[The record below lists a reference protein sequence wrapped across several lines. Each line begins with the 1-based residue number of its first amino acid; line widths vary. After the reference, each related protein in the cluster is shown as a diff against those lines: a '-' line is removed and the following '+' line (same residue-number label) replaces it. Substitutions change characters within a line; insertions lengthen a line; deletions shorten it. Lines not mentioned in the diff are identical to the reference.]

1 MCSLGE
7 SFVRSVKAEDE
18 EAGRGGEA
26 ARRKFLSRSGVKQKN
41 GWVATTRKPSLFSSK
56 PESGMLYGQKSFTRA
71 GWGAVDGRVKRGGSP
86 LLQKA
91 FPSLPPAFPS

>member
-26 ARRKFLSRSGVKQKN
+26 ARRKFLSGSGLKQKN
-41 GWVATTRKPSLFSSK
+41 GLLENTSKPSLFSVK
-56 PESGMLYGQKSFTRA
+56 PE
-71 GWGAVDGRVKRGGSP
+71 RGIR
-86 LLQKA
+86 
-91 FPSLPPAFPS
+91 

>member
-26 ARRKFLSRSGVKQKN
+26 ARRKFLSGSGLKQKN
-41 GWVATTRKPSLFSSK
+41 GLLENTSKPSLFSVK
-56 PESGMLYGQKSFTRA
+56 PERGFDKVKVFEEG
-71 GWGAVDGRVKRGGSP
+71 GRGPVEGRGKRGGSS
-86 LLQKA
+86 LLQKV